1 VDQDVAAPAAG
12 LIPAEVLLRI
22 PGCEDGR
29 PPRAVSSLPGGRGCN
44 QVLRVDTAQGRFVW
58 RRRFLPIDRP
68 GSRAIDELRA
78 QQLAAGARLAPA
90 VLAAHPEGHWL
101 LMEFIDAPVW
111 SVERLH
117 TDEGAARLAGQ
128 LARLQGLQVPAG
140 WPPVDAVAMAD
151 AYVARLATFD
161 PGVVT
166 ALAPLRDRIAA
177 ISASI
182 AALSLQPVPHHGDL
196 SASNLLGDEPLLVD
210 WEYAQV
216 AEPGWDLACLLT
228 YYPGMAR
235 FLPRLL
241 VGGLA
246 GLAPPLLELQR
257 ERFALLDRLW
267 GRLSVHEGG

>member
-1 VDQDVAAPAAG
+1 MAAPAAG
-12 LIPAEVLLRI
+12 LIPAEILLRI

-78 QQLAAGARLAPA
+78 QQLAAGAGLAPA
-90 VLAAHPEGHWL
+90 VLAAHPQGHWL

-111 SVERLH
+111 TVERLH
-117 TDEGAARLAGQ
+117 TEEGAEKLASR
-128 LARLQGLQVPAG
+128 LARLHGVTVPAG
-140 WPPVDAVAMAD
+140 WTPVDAVAMAD
-151 AYVARLATFD
+151 AYLARLAAFD
-161 PGVVT
+161 QVEST

-182 AALSLQPVPHHGDL
+182 ADCGLRPVPHHGDL

-216 AEPGWDLACLLT
+216 AEPGWDLACLLS

-235 FLPRLL
+235 FLPRLRS
-241 VGGLA
+241 GGLA
-246 GLAPPLLELQR
+246 VVDPPLLELQR

-267 GRLSVHEGG
+267 GRLSAHEGG

>member
-1 VDQDVAAPAAG
+1 MAAPAAG
-12 LIPAEVLLRI
+12 LIPAEILLRI

-29 PPRAVSSLPGGRGCN
+29 PPRAVRSLPGGRGCN

-78 QQLAAGARLAPA
+78 QQLAAGAGIAPA
-90 VLAAHPEGHWL
+90 VLAAHPQGHWL
-101 LMEFIDAPVW
+101 LMEYIDAPVW

-128 LARLQGLQVPAG
+128 LARLHGLSVPAG
-140 WPPVDAVAMAD
+140 WPPVDPVAMAEG
-151 AYVARLATFD
+151 YLARLATFD
-161 PGVVT
+161 PGDAT
-166 ALAPLRDRIAA
+166 ALAPLRDRVAA

-182 AALSLQPVPHHGDL
+182 SECGLRPVPNHGDL

-228 YYPGMAR
+228 YYPDMAR

-241 VGGLA
+241 AGGLA
-246 GLAPPLLELQR
+246 SLAPRLLELQR

-267 GRLSVHEGG
+267 GRLSAHEGG